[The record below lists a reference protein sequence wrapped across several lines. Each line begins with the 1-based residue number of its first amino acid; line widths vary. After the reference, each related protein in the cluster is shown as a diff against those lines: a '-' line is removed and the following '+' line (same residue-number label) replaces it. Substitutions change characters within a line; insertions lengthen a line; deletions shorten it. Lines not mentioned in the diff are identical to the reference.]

1 MILDLPKISNDATP
15 AFTDAKSCAVWLRD
29 FPLTNVAPA
38 HAKLLGELEE
48 LNCFEMPPGGRM
60 PPTTI
65 DECVDYAHLWKDL
78 GATRYWVT
86 APWADLGPEETG
98 VREPGKEW
106 SGVDARIDA
115 LRAFK
120 DAIGPDF

>member
-1 MILDLPKISNDATP
+1 
-15 AFTDAKSCAVWLRD
+15 
-29 FPLTNVAPA
+29 
-38 HAKLLGELEE
+38 
-48 LNCFEMPPGGRM
+48 MPPV
-60 PPTTI
+60 
-65 DECVDYAHLWKDL
+65 DLDDCVDYAHTWKKL

-98 VREPGKEW
+98 VRDPDKQW
-106 SGVDARIDA
+106 TGVDARIAA